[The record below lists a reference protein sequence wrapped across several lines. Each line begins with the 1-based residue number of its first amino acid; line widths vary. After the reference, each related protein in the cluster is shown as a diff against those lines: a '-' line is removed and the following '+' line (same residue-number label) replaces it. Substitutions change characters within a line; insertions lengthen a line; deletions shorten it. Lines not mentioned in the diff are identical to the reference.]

1 MRYIVLADHKSTYAL
16 DEDSKTQISQAK
28 LVERDADFERCGVV
42 LAFSSKAAP
51 GDSVRVRS
59 RFYLALDQPNLTKY
73 G

>member
-1 MRYIVLADHKSTYAL
+1 L

-51 GDSVRVRS
+51 GDSVLVRS
-59 RFYLALDQPNLTKY
+59 R
-73 G
+73 